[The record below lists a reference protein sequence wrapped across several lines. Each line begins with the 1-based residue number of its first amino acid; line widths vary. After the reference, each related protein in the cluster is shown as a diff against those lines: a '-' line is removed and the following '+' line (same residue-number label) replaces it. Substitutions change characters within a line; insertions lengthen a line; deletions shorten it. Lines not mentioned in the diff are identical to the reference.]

1 MMEYNDYEL
10 VSLAQ
15 ENNEFA
21 INILHEKYKDLIL
34 SKSKKIFYCLKNKGL
49 ELSDVVQEA
58 MIGFEEAIS
67 GYNQDNNALFYTFAM
82 LCVDRQL
89 KSLIVRHNRDKHKI
103 LNEAIT
109 LDSDDDNNLYNFLS
123 DDVTPESKFFSNEE
137 ANDIYVRLKE
147 LLTDFEGIVFELKLQ
162 GCSNNEIIEVLDVD
176 SKGVYNAISRIRNK
190 ASKIIN
196 K

>member
-1 MMEYNDYEL
+1 MEYNDYEL

-21 INILHEKYKDLIL
+21 INILHDKYKDLIHN
-34 SKSKKIFYCLKNKGL
+34 KAKKVYYCLKNKGL

-58 MIGFEEAIS
+58 MIGFEEAIN
-67 GYNQDNNALFYTFAM
+67 GYNQDDKALFYTFAM

-89 KSLIVRHNRDKHKI
+89 KSLIVKHNRDKHKI

-109 LDSDDDNNLYNFLS
+109 LDNDDDNTLYNFLS
-123 DDVTPESKFFSNEE
+123 DDVTPESEFFSKEE
-137 ANDIYVRLKE
+137 ANDIYLK
-147 LLTDFEGIVFELKLQ
+147 LKDSLTDFEEVVFELKVQ
-162 GCSNNEIIEVLDVD
+162 GCSYSEITDVLDVD
-176 SKGVYNAISRIRNK
+176 SKDVYNAVSRIRNK
-190 ASKIIN
+190 ASKIIE